1 MNKNEFIIT
10 VLSYMQDRTQ
20 FPFVEA
26 EISNHIDDRTDFYL
40 DAGYSFDE
48 AEKKALER
56 MGNAKELGIKMNLL
70 HNCTTLNRAT
80 VVFLVLMVL
89 TIVFYCYASCKD
101 DWSNLA
107 VIGNFAFYSVAFL
120 LEAIIYILC
129 TKTKNYKH
137 SICGAITSIVFYA
150 LAHISNLIDREFDFL
165 FSSVA
170 YSYVGFIFVA
180 GIINAIILFG
190 LGANIKAIIE
200 SESKTDIISR
210 YEAIKYIPLIE
221 FIISFVCTAVL
232 SISKFF
238 GV

>member
-26 EISNHIDDRTDFYL
+26 EISNHIDDRMDFYL
-40 DAGYSFDE
+40 DAGYSYDE

-70 HNCTTLNRAT
+70 HNFTALNRAT
-80 VVFLVLMVL
+80 VVLLVLMVL
-89 TIVFYCYASCKD
+89 TTIFCCYASCKD

-107 VIGNFAFYSVAFL
+107 VIENFAFYSIAFL

-137 SICGAITSIVFYA
+137 SIIGAITSIVFYSV
-150 LAHISNLIDREFDFL
+150 AHISNLISREFDFMFIL
-165 FSSVA
+165 GA
-170 YSYVGFIFVA
+170 YSYVSFIFVA
-180 GIINAIILFG
+180 GIINSIVLLG
-190 LGANIKAIIE
+190 LGANIKAIINN
-200 SESKTDIISR
+200 ESKTDIISR

-221 FIISFVCTAVL
+221 FIISFVCTALL
-232 SISKFF
+232 SILKFF